1 MGRKRSVMVTLGV
14 LAAAAAGYFAMQS
27 GDRDQVSTTTT
38 TAAVTVTSPYDLT
51 EATGDVDLSA
61 VVDAKFASVS
71 LVTPEGLTS
80 YMVSADQEAFAALA
94 AAVASAEEVEGAAL
108 SAASSLTF
116 VMPDRVTMTFV
127 LDVAT
132 GRIGRG
138 GAVWRV
144 LGNLGELV
152 AAITDETVAT
162 PATSSE

>member
-14 LAAAAAGYFAMQS
+14 LAAATAGYFAMQS

-51 EATGDVDLSA
+51 EATGDIDLAA

-94 AAVASAEEVEGAAL
+94 AAVASAEEVEGP
-108 SAASSLTF
+108 ASNTSSTVAF
-116 VMPDRVTMTFV
+116 VMPDRVTVTFA
-127 LDVAT
+127 LDAPA
-132 GRIGRG
+132 GLIAREGM
-138 GAVWRV
+138 VWRPEGD
-144 LGNLGELV
+144 LAALIR
-152 AAITDETVAT
+152 AITDQEA
-162 PATSSE
+162 AQ